1 MVSVN
6 DLKIEKDL
14 LDTFLQ
20 EYTNCDSFNLR
31 ARNHI
36 MQQIE
41 WLIGRSQFH
50 NILCEHFEMAF
61 SQAIQTF
68 RNKTNNNVSLKTK
81 VNK

>member
-14 LDTFLQ
+14 LDTFLK
-20 EYTNCDSFNLR
+20 EYANIDSFNLR

-41 WLIGRSQFH
+41 WLIVRSQFN

-61 SQAIQTF
+61 NEAIQAVK
-68 RNKTNNNVSLKTK
+68 NKMAGK
-81 VNK
+81 